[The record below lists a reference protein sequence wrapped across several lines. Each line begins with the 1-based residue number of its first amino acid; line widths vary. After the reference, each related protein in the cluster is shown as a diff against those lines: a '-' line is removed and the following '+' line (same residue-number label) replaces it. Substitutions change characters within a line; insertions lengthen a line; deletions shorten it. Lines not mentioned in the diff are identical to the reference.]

1 MKIGDLVRFRGSV
14 GIIVCVDVWATL
26 VKWLDEYG
34 PVEDVDNY
42 SSLGLEV
49 ISASR

>member
-1 MKIGDLVRFRGSV
+1 MKVGDLVRFRGSV
-14 GIIVCVDVWATL
+14 GIIVCVDIWATL

-34 PVEDVDNY
+34 EVEDVDNY
-42 SSLGLEV
+42 SHLSLEV